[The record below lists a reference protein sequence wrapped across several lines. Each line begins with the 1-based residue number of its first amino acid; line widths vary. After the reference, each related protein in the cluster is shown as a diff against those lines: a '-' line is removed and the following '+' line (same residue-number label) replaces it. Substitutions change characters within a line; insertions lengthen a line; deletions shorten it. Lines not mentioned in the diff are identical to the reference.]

1 MSQTTIAPHDQSPY
15 VTRKLETDLEGIVE
29 KAYNAQ
35 RSWREVQIEQR
46 IAIGHRFVEEFQKLS
61 DIIPK
66 ELTLQMGRPI
76 SQSPGEIRGTV
87 ERANYMLSIAA
98 RALADVSLVD
108 TDKPGFRRFIR
119 RDPLGVV
126 FVIAP
131 WNYPYLTMINSVL
144 PAIISG
150 NAVIL
155 KPSPQTPLT
164 AERLQQAFA
173 AALLP
178 ANVLQVVHLS
188 LESVD
193 TIIKHPRVD
202 FISFT
207 GSVNNGM
214 NVAKASVEGNGF
226 PGVAL
231 ELGGKDPAYVRADA
245 NISFTVAELVDG
257 VYFNSGQSCCAVE
270 RIYVHESLY
279 DRFVQEFV
287 EIVKASLRGL
297 AKYRLGDPTDAKTNL
312 GPVIS
317 LASAAKIREQ
327 VSNAIKAG
335 AKALVPEELF
345 PSAKTGTTYVAPQVL
360 IDVDHTMEV
369 MMEETFGPVV
379 GIMKVKSDED
389 AIKLMNDSP
398 YGLTASI
405 WTSSEADFLSLIDSL
420 ETGTVYQNRCD
431 YLDPALAWTGV
442 KHSGRGV
449 SLSIYGYDQLTR
461 AKSVNI
467 KTVA

>member
-1 MSQTTIAPHDQSPY
+1 
-15 VTRKLETDLEGIVE
+15 
-29 KAYNAQ
+29 
-35 RSWREVQIEQR
+35 
-46 IAIGHRFVEEFQKLS
+46 
-61 DIIPK
+61 
-66 ELTLQMGRPI
+66 MGRPI
-76 SQSPGEIRGTV
+76 SQRAGEIRGTV
-87 ERANYMLSIAA
+87 ERANYILSIAA
-98 RALADVSLVD
+98 GALADVSLVD

-119 RDPLGVV
+119 RDPLRVV

-144 PAIISG
+144 PAIIAG

-188 LESVD
+188 FESVD

-214 NVAKASVEGNGF
+214 NVAKAFVQGNGF

-231 ELGGKDPAYVRADA
+231 ELGGKDPAYVRAGT
-245 NISFTVAELVDG
+245 NVSFTLVDG

-270 RIYVHESLY
+270 RIYVHESVY

-287 EIVKASLRGL
+287 EIVK
-297 AKYRLGDPTDAKTNL
+297 KYRLGDPTDVKTNL

-369 MMEETFGPVV
+369 IMEETFGPVV
-379 GIMKVKSDED
+379 
-389 AIKLMNDSP
+389 
-398 YGLTASI
+398 
-405 WTSSEADFLSLIDSL
+405 
-420 ETGTVYQNRCD
+420 
-431 YLDPALAWTGV
+431 
-442 KHSGRGV
+442 RG
-449 SLSIYGYDQLTR
+449 SLS
-461 AKSVNI
+461 
-467 KTVA
+467 